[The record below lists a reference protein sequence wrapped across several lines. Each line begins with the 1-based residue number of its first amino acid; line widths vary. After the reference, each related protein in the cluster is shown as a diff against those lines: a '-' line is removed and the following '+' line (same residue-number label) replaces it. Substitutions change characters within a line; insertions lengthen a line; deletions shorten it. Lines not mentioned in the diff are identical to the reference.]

1 MMTRPALI
9 LAAFASLLGCAG
21 VLLGAAGAHAGGD
34 ELARTASLYLL
45 PHGAALL
52 GVAACARAFD
62 LAGALIGA
70 GFALGLGASLFA
82 ADLASRAFL
91 GGRLFPFAAPI
102 GGTLM
107 IISWLAL
114 AILFALAAARAKP
127 D

>member
-1 MMTRPALI
+1 MPRPALV
-9 LAAFASLLGCAG
+9 LAAFASLLGCLG
-21 VLLGAAGAHAGGD
+21 VVLGAASAHVGGD

-52 GVAACARAFD
+52 GVAAS
-62 LAGALIGA
+62 AGAVVDPRWLLRA
-70 GFALGLGASLFA
+70 GFALGAGASVFS
-82 ADLASRAFL
+82 ADLAARAFL

-107 IISWLAL
+107 IVSWLAL
-114 AILFALAAARAKP
+114 AILFALAAARARP